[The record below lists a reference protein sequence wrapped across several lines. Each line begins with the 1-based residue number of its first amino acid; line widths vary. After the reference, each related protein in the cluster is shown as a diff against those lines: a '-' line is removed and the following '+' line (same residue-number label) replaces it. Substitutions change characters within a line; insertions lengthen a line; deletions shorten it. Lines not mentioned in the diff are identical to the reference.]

1 MANTNSVATATTTNP
16 TYNLLDGIPSQYTV
30 RITGG
35 GAYKSTEKNENCDIN
50 LFLDEDTTIK
60 CNSKFGPLWQA
71 QPNNLT
77 SLLSSSFGLP
87 SGQFALQGA
96 QIWQGTDPLT
106 MSFTGTLYMDKDP
119 YTDVVRKAQ
128 VLMGACLPELGD
140 ENNMSIVSFGLEKI
154 ANKVLGISLQ
164 TLIPPGPNI
173 QTLLS
178 SMAKLDDT
186 GNPQGLFALLASTT
200 DLSAKVRGMFTIKIG
215 QFKFEGCVIKSVTP
229 TFSRAM
235 AESSSAK
242 NYYPISAKLNIE
254 FETIQVA
261 TIGYVSSI
269 A

>member
-1 MANTNSVATATTTNP
+1 MANTTSVATTTTTNP
-16 TYNLLDGIPSQYTV
+16 TYNLVDGIPEQYTV
-30 RITGG
+30 RITGDG
-35 GAYKSTEKNENCDIN
+35 CDVK
-50 LFLDEDTTIK
+50 LVLDEDTTIK
-60 CNSKFGPLWQA
+60 CNTKFGPLWQA

-106 MSFTGTLYMDKDP
+106 MDFTGTLYMDKDS
-119 YTDVVRKAQ
+119 YTVVSKTQ
-128 VLMGACLPELGD
+128 VLMGTCLPHLGD
-140 ENNMSIVSFGLEKI
+140 KNTMSKVSFGLEQI

-178 SMAKLDDT
+178 SMASLDDS
-186 GNPQGLFALLASTT
+186 GNPQGLFALLASKT
-200 DLSAKVRGMFTIKIG
+200 DLSSKVRGMFTIKIG
-215 QFKFEGCVIKSVTP
+215 QFTFDGCVIKSVTP
-229 TFSRAM
+229 TFSKAM
-235 AESSSAK
+235 AKSSTK
-242 NYYPISAKLNIE
+242 NNYYPISAKLNIS

-261 TIGYVSSI
+261 TTGYINSI